1 VKILVDMCLSPDWV
15 EYFATQDIEARHWS
29 DLGDPRAS
37 DSVIMDFARRH
48 QMVVFTHDLD
58 FGGILT
64 LTQAVRPS
72 VIQVRSKDPFPE
84 VIGVLVASAIAEHGA
99 HLAAGVLLTIEP
111 DRMRVRILP
120 ITQATQPE

>member
-1 VKILVDMCLSPDWV
+1 MCLSSEWV
-15 EYFATQDIEARHWS
+15 DYFSAQDIDARHWS

-37 DSVIMDFARRH
+37 DHAIMDFARRH
-48 QMVVFTHDLD
+48 RMVVFTHDLD
-58 FGGILT
+58 FGRILS
-64 LTQAVRPS
+64 LTQAVGPS

-84 VIGVLVASAIAEHGA
+84 VIGVLVTSAIVEHGA

-120 ITQATQPE
+120 MTQPTNAE